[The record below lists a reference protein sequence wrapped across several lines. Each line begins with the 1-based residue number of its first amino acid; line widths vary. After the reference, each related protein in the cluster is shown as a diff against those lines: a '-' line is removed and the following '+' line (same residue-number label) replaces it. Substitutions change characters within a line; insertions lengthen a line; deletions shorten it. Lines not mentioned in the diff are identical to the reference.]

1 MQHICLYFQV
11 HQPYRLK
18 RYRFFN
24 IGEDRKY
31 FDDFENRMHMQ
42 RIANDSYLYTN
53 KILLDLIKKHKKKF
67 KVSFSISGMALEQFK
82 EFAPEVLES
91 FKELAKTGSVEF
103 LAETYSHSLIS
114 MFDKDE
120 FKLQVNEH
128 VKAIK
133 KYFGQTP
140 KVFRNT
146 ELIYDNL
153 IGQAVSEMGYKA
165 MITEGAKHILGWK
178 SPNVLYYNVLKPELK
193 LILKNYKLSDDIAFR
208 FSDEAWDEY
217 PLTAKKYASWINELD
232 DKQEIVNLFM
242 DYETFGEHQKA
253 HTGIF
258 DFLKTFPAEIIKNK
272 KFKFATPSEIAKKH
286 EPVASMNVPYAIS
299 WADEERDLTAWLGNE
314 MQKEA
319 FNKLYELLPKIKI
332 IKRPDLQKAWR
343 YLQTSDHF
351 YYMSTKILSD
361 GMVHDY
367 FNPFNSPYDAFI
379 NYMNVLS
386 DFQLRVNEAYEQSIP
401 EEPEDI
407 MNKIKDFEKKIYDLY
422 LILNKPAMIERVK
435 PIFAAIEKTK
445 KEYVAIAG
453 TKKTVKALPKK
464 KIVVSKSK
472 KKPTKK
478 ISVKKRTSKKDII
491 KKDDLTKIEGIGPK
505 ISSILFDAGI
515 NTFKKL
521 SKAKGEKISEI
532 LIKFGGNAYKRFN
545 PSTWGEQANLTD
557 SGKWDALKKL
567 QDKLDGGRK
576 K

>member
-24 IGEDRKY
+24 IGEDRHY
-31 FDDFENRMHMQ
+31 FDDYENKFHMQ

-67 KVSFSISGMALEQFK
+67 KVSFSITGLALEQFK
-82 EFAPEVLES
+82 QYAPEVLES
-91 FKELAKTGSVEF
+91 FKELAKTGCVEF

-114 MFDKDE
+114 MFNKED
-120 FKLQVNEH
+120 FKSQINEH
-128 VKAIK
+128 TQTIK

-146 ELIYDNL
+146 ELIYNNV
-153 IGQAVSEMGYKA
+153 IGETVAEMGFKA

-208 FSDEAWDEY
+208 FSNKAWEEF
-217 PLTAKKYASWINELD
+217 PLTAEKYASWLSNQD
-232 DKQEIVNLFM
+232 DKQEVVNIFM

-258 DFLKTFPAEIIKNK
+258 KFLKKLPEEVIKQTNLH
-272 KFKFATPSEIAKKH
+272 FATPSEIAQKH
-286 EPVASMNVPYAIS
+286 QPVASLNVPYAIS

-319 FNKLYELLPKIKI
+319 FEKLYALSDKLKLIKKPELI
-332 IKRPDLQKAWR
+332 KAWR
-343 YLQTSDHF
+343 YLQASDHF

-367 FNPFNSPYDAFI
+367 FNPYNSPYDAFI

-386 DFQLRVNEAYEQSIP
+386 DFQLRVNEAYEQIIP
-401 EEPEDI
+401 KEPEDI
-407 MNKIKDFEKKIYDLY
+407 LIKIKDYETKIQNLY
-422 LILNKPAMIERVK
+422 QELNKPIMIEKVK

-445 KEYVAIAG
+445 KEYLIISG
-453 TKKTVKALPKK
+453 TKKPAKALPKK
-464 KIVVSKSK
+464 ATTAK
-472 KKPTKK
+472 KKPAIAKK
-478 ISVKKRTSKKDII
+478 PTTAKKKSATVKKTTAKKTTSKKTAATPA
-491 KKDDLTKIEGIGPK
+491 KKKPPTK
-505 ISSILFDAGI
+505 
-515 NTFKKL
+515 KK
-521 SKAKGEKISEI
+521 
-532 LIKFGGNAYKRFN
+532 
-545 PSTWGEQANLTD
+545 
-557 SGKWDALKKL
+557 
-567 QDKLDGGRK
+567 QDKK
-576 K
+576 